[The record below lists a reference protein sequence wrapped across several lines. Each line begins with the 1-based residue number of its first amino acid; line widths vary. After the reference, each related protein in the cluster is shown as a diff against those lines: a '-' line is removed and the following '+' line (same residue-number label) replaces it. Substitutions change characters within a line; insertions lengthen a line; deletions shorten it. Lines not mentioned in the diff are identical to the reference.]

1 MEANVINFAQ
11 WKAAHP
17 PILIC
22 WQHGLAAALAWQQ
35 LWLKLIY
42 GPR

>member
-1 MEANVINFAQ
+1 MPAQVVNFAK

-22 WQHGLAAALAWQQ
+22 WQHGLQAWLAWQ
-35 LWLKLIY
+35 KLCLSLLVI
-42 GPR
+42 R